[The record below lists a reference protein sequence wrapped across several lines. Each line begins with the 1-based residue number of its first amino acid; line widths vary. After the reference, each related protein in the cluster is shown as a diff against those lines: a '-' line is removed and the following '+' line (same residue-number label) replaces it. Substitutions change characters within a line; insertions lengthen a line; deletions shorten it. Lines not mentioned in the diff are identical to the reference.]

1 MLFKDLFMNFCILAT
16 FSFFGSMLLN
26 YLNAHFKTST
36 YIKRQWIGLFF
47 GCLGATLMQFTFPV
61 GDNVLLDLRQISI
74 VLSISMGGSVAG
86 IITTIMIMIT
96 RIILSPTIGLSAIL
110 GLINA
115 ATLCIV
121 ASWIFSRSMTFYKKW
136 LYSGIALT
144 IIATA
149 SLCIVLGRNEIDKV
163 LVFIVVESAATLF
176 IFMLTR
182 SLRKNNE
189 LFEKVSKE
197 AQFDFLTGL
206 HNPRAFEKKFEQ
218 LQHQE
223 TDMAHSL
230 LFIDIDH
237 FKKVNDVYGH
247 PAGDAVL
254 FQLANVIQQ
263 SIRSTDY
270 GARKGGEE
278 FAVWLEY
285 CQLTEAK
292 MIAET
297 LRINVEKKKFIL
309 PNGKMIH
316 ITISIGIGMYPA
328 LMWDELLEKTD
339 QALYQAKQQGRNR
352 SCLAQSS
359 L

>member
-16 FSFFGSMLLN
+16 FSFFGSMFWN
-26 YLNAHFKTST
+26 YINANFNASH
-36 YIKRQWIGLFF
+36 YIKRQLIGIFF
-47 GCLGATLMQFTFPV
+47 GFLGAIQMQFTFPV

-74 VLSISMGGSVAG
+74 LLSVSMGGSVAG
-86 IITTIMIMIT
+86 ITTTIMIMIT
-96 RIILSPTIGLSAIL
+96 RVILSQTISLSTIL
-110 GLINA
+110 GLMNA
-115 ATLCIV
+115 AVLCGV
-121 ASWIFSRSMTFYKKW
+121 ATWIFAQNISFFRKW
-136 LYSGIALT
+136 LYSGFVLT
-144 IIATA
+144 ILALV
-149 SLCIVLGRNEIDKV
+149 SLTIVLGSDEWIEI
-163 LVFIVVESAATLF
+163 LVFIVVESAATMF

-189 LFEKVSKE
+189 LFEKASKE

-206 HNPRAFEKKFEQ
+206 YNPRAFEQKFEQ

-223 TDMAHSL
+223 TENAHSL

-237 FKKVNDVYGH
+237 FKKVNDEYGH

-270 GARKGGEE
+270 CARKGGEE

-292 MIAET
+292 KIAET

-309 PNGKMIH
+309 PDGKVIH
-316 ITISIGIGMYPA
+316 ITISIGIGMYPV
-328 LMWDELLEKTD
+328 LLWDELLEKTD
-339 QALYQAKQQGRNR
+339 QALYEAKQQGRNR
-352 SCLAQSS
+352 SCLAQS
-359 L
+359 